1 MTVPKE
7 RRSGAL
13 TSACVSA
20 VVALLLCA
28 AFAASADAAPAWRF
42 NGAELTGSETIVG
55 EAILSNLT
63 IPGLT
68 TTCKKMSYEMTISNS
83 GGTGQGELKSLTFK
97 TCFTSTEACTVK
109 TIKAEKLPW
118 PAHLVTVSS
127 SSYLVIEGIKVS
139 IFYAGLECVLGETLV
154 VATGSAAGLYSN
166 ISETFALN
174 SANSEATKAVLKALG
189 ARIAWNGV
197 FTTEATGVHSGEALT
212 AS

>member
-1 MTVPKE
+1 M
-7 RRSGAL
+7 RRTPIKLAGWAL
-13 TSACVSA
+13 LAA
-20 VVALLLCA
+20 VALGA
-28 AFAASADAAPAWRF
+28 AFANAATASPVWKF

-55 EAILSNLT
+55 EAVLSNLT

-97 TCFTSTEACTVK
+97 TCFTNTEACTVK

-118 PAHLVTVSS
+118 PAHLVTVASS
-127 SSYLVIEGIKVS
+127 NYLIIEGIKIG
-139 IFYAGLECVLGETLV
+139 IFYAGFECVLGETLA

-174 SANSEATKAVLKALG
+174 SANSEAAKAVLKALG
-189 ARIAWNGV
+189 TRIAWNGV